1 MWKTIRNFVLF
12 FIINFGAL
20 GLGSF
25 LMGSSPIE
33 NSWYQSLNLAPWTPP
48 GWVFGA
54 AWTTIMLLFS
64 VYMTVV
70 FKENPT
76 RSNKIIYAIHLLLN
90 IGWNPVFFQMH
101 LIFPGLIV
109 LAALFLVLLVTHNKN
124 FGWYNW
130 KTLLITPYLVWL
142 CIAFSLNLYTLIY
155 N

>member
-1 MWKTIRNFVLF
+1 MWKNTRNFLLF
-12 FIINFGAL
+12 FVINFGAL

-76 RSNKIIYAIHLLLN
+76 RSNKSIYAIHLLLN
-90 IGWNPVFFQMH
+90 IGWNPVFFQLH
-101 LIFPGLIV
+101 LILPGLIV